1 MNNPLAAATRIW
13 RPTVAHRLLLLGAAA
28 LYAIVLIM
36 RAPERG
42 GSWMYYSGVVA
53 IVVLAV
59 LPGRWRLGAVLASV
73 FGALLVIGVGAN
85 FLGVPN

>member
-1 MNNPLAAATRIW
+1 VPQ
-13 RPTVAHRLLLLGAAA
+13 RLLMLGAAA
-28 LYAIVLIM
+28 LYAVVLIM

-42 GSWMYYSGVVA
+42 GSWLYYSGVAA

-73 FGALLVIGVGAN
+73 FSVLLVTGVAAN